1 MKLYNYYRSSTSFRV
16 RIALAFKGLHYDY
29 VPVHLRKSE
38 QRAAPYLER
47 NPEGL
52 VPLLELDDGRRLTQS
67 MAIIEYLEEQYPAP
81 ALLPADALGRA
92 RVRALSQII
101 ACEIHPLDNLRV
113 LRYLVHTLNLSDDQ
127 KMAWYRHWVRS
138 GLEAYEAHLAEQPGA
153 YSHGE
158 APTMADCCLV
168 PQVFNAQRF
177 DCDLKGLDRVMQV
190 FEACMKLEPFQLAQP
205 SACPDA
211 E

>member
-1 MKLYNYYRSSTSFRV
+1 MKLYNYFRSSTSFRV
-16 RIALAFKGLHYDY
+16 RIALAFKGLRYEY

-38 QRAAPYLER
+38 QRAAPYLAR

-52 VPLLELDDGRRLTQS
+52 VPLLELDDGHALTQS
-67 MAIIEYLEEQYPAP
+67 VAIMEYLDETYPQP

-92 RVRALSQII
+92 RVRALAQII

-113 LRYLVHTLNLSDDQ
+113 LRYLVHTLNVSEDQ
-127 KMAWYRHWVRS
+127 KMAWYRHWVRA
-138 GLEAYEAHLAEQPGA
+138 GLEAYERHLAEQPA
-153 YSHGE
+153 KFSHGD
-158 APTMADCCLV
+158 APTIADCCLV

-177 DCDLKGLDRVMQV
+177 DCDMTGLDRVMRV
-190 FEACMKLEPFQLAQP
+190 FDACMELKPFQDAQP